1 MKKKELIN
9 LIKDKAD
16 HIEIRNM
23 SSEILSK
30 VGKAQF
36 EEIKQPKI
44 ELNLKKWLFPS
55 LSAVLAVFMFFF
67 VFGLFSTP
75 INVDAYNETI
85 ALSTLSSV
93 TMIENNPEMK
103 SNELTGVLLVDDG
116 TEASEIESEIPTLET
131 FFTWAEQL
139 LASDESLSIL
149 KEKSPLADYQYQ
161 LIFETSDLLNEQLQY
176 GVYFNE
182 SIQKRTRTFTLEGLI
197 ISNDI
202 PYLFTATADDNKGE
216 MTVMISDREGVEI
229 EVTSSIK
236 DSDQAF
242 LYRQKFQGEI
252 KEEVEFKWIREGL
265 DKRIDMAFSGRT
277 TRGNYQI
284 RLEQN
289 MMRIEYRIENDT
301 TEEGELDV
309 EIIENEEG
317 NYYGITVRV
326 AGRPAFTYGN
336 VERGRPNA
344 GFGRN

>member
-1 MKKKELIN
+1 MMKKKELIN

-16 HIEIRNM
+16 HVEIRNM

-36 EEIKQPKI
+36 EEIKQPKT
-44 ELNLKKWLFPS
+44 EFNVRKWLFPS
-55 LSAVLAVFMFFF
+55 LSAILAVFMFFF

-85 ALSTLSSV
+85 ALSTLSSI

-103 SNELTGVLLVDDG
+103 SDELTGVLLSNDG
-116 TEASEIESEIPTLET
+116 TEPSEIESEIPTLES

-139 LASDESLSIL
+139 LASDASLSIR
-149 KEKSPLADYQYQ
+149 KEKSPLVDYQYQ
-161 LIFETSDLLNEQLQY
+161 LIFETNDLLNEQIQY

-202 PYLFTATADDNKGE
+202 PYQFMATADDQKGE
-216 MTVMISDREGVEI
+216 MTVIITNREGAEI

-236 DSDQAF
+236 DSDQTF
-242 LYRQKFQGEI
+242 RYKQKFQGEI
-252 KEEVEFKWIREGL
+252 QEEVEFKWIREGL
-265 DKRIDMAFSGRT
+265 DKRIDMAFSGRA

-289 MMRIEYRIENDT
+289 MMRIEYRIENQT

-309 EIIENEEG
+309 EIIESPEG
-317 NYYGITVRV
+317 NFYGITVRV
-326 AGRPAFTYGN
+326 NGRPEFSYGN
-336 VERGRPNA
+336 VNRGRGNR
-344 GFGRN
+344 RN